1 MTTFTPPQAAAAL
14 VARRLRL
21 EPCSDPIGSLGW
33 TEHAGGLLDDEDIN
47 YPEATIVDG
56 VEVNHVDHD
65 EWRTDFWQTLEDMDI
80 VAQFYAPDDW
90 DDIALPNLFQTL
102 QKNHPTTWE
111 GYHSGG
117 GIMGIRLVCGDQWTG
132 DTDPDQFR
140 DYFIGSAD
148 YPTTGM
154 DVSRSEGTHI
164 ESVEFKTEI
173 RSPSQDMTELAAEI
187 WAKVIEIDERIVAEG
202 MPDES
207 DTESAENR
215 AGVDEP
221 ELVCDDCLSYWGAQ
235 VGHVYKVVEVIDCP
249 QAPCRGALLP

>member
-21 EPCSDPIGSLGW
+21 DPCSEPIGSLRW

-65 EWRTDFWQTLEDMDI
+65 EWRTDFWQTLEDI
-80 VAQFYAPDDW
+80 AAQFYAPDDW

-117 GIMGIRLVCGDQWTG
+117 GIMGIQLIVGDQWTG
-132 DTDPDQFR
+132 DTDTDQFR
-140 DYFIGSAD
+140 HYFIGAAD
-148 YPTTGM
+148 YPATGM
-154 DVSRSEGTHI
+154 EVSRFEGTHI

-173 RSPSQDMTELAAEI
+173 RFPRQDMTELAAEI
-187 WAKVIEIDERIVAEG
+187 WAKVMEIDERIVAEG

-207 DTESAENR
+207 DTESAGNR

-235 VGHVYKVVEVIDCP
+235 VGHVYEVVEVIDCP